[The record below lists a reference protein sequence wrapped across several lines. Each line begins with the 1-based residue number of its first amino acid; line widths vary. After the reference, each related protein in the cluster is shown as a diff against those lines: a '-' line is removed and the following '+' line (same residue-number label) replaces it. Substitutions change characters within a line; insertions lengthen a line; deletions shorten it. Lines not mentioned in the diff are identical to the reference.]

1 MKSAK
6 ERSLNDLNVMLRRW
20 AQGDEPDL
28 DRLLEQARR
37 HWRRG
42 NSVYSTSAFPSRPTR
57 GTAAVAAGAIMACA
71 SEVLSSRS
79 RLKPLSGARLREEVI
94 RRLEQQSGQSF
105 LSA

>member
-1 MKSAK
+1 MNPISIASSSK
-6 ERSLNDLNVMLRRW
+6 
-20 AQGDEPDL
+20 
-28 DRLLEQARR
+28 
-37 HWRRG
+37 RG
-42 NSVYSTSAFPSRPTR
+42 AIGEGENSVYSTSAFPSRPTR